1 MKRSYERSGSK
12 WEDGSGTAEPTSPI
26 PEGKR
31 YFRIGEV
38 SRIVGVE
45 PHVLRYW
52 EGEFPQVRPRR
63 ADSNQRTYRK
73 NELELL
79 LKIKQLLY
87 VEKLTIKG
95 AKKRL
100 RGQEHMEASSAGAAY
115 PDLDDLRRDLNDILR
130 ILSDQD

>member
-1 MKRSYERSGSK
+1 MKKSYERSGNR
-12 WEDGSGTAEPTSPI
+12 WGDGSETAEPASRI

-52 EGEFPQVRPRR
+52 EGEFPQVRPKR
-63 ADSNQRTYRK
+63 ADSNQRTYQK
-73 NELELL
+73 VELELL

-87 VEKLTIKG
+87 VEKLTIQG

-100 RGQEHMEASSAGAAY
+100 RGQEHMETPSSAAAF
-115 PDLDDLRRDLNDILR
+115 PDLNDLRRDLYDILR